1 MAHPFVFAM
10 QGSLSKLDNP
20 GATSKM
26 PQTNPMVI
34 DRSIIINKIE
44 AKNVPHDYNTYIH
57 MYIYISPWLVL
68 NFLTLQ
74 RNYICIYIHPDIWL
88 VPFWTIYSFHWYIYA
103 EIHATFLV
111 RIVPPWCSTRIA
123 PEPSRK
129 AYQFSEVERGSF
141 ALFNVLK
148 IDLKHSFVKI

>member
-57 MYIYISPWLVL
+57 MYIIHQS
-68 NFLTLQ
+68 
-74 RNYICIYIHPDIWL
+74 YIHSTYVYLHMCIIS
-88 VPFWTIYSFHWYIYA
+88 TYIY
-103 EIHATFLV
+103 
-111 RIVPPWCSTRIA
+111 TRDVG
-123 PEPSRK
+123 K
-129 AYQFSEVERGSF
+129 TW
-141 ALFNVLK
+141 
-148 IDLKHSFVKI
+148 